1 MTLTIFLGC
10 ITALIFA
17 MLWTEGLWSNALSM
31 FNAFFSAVIA
41 SNLYEPVANFMDGQ
55 ADSLTYFWDF
65 LALWLVFA
73 LSFAIL
79 RSITDQISQTR
90 VRFRVPVELGGRAVF
105 GALTAWFVVTF
116 ILFSLHTAP
125 TARSSFGGG
134 FQPEPKST
142 NFFVG
147 PDKMWLGFLQSR
159 SGEGGAMATST
170 PNPFDP
176 NSEFILKYGQRR
188 QNFSEFNT
196 LAVKNPRGRR

>member
-1 MTLTIFLGC
+1 MLTVFLLC
-10 ITALIFA
+10 VVAITFA
-17 MLWTEGLWSNALSM
+17 MLWTEGLWGNALSM
-31 FNAFFSAVIA
+31 FNVFFAATIA
-41 SNLYEPVANFMDGQ
+41 SNVYEPVANFMDSQ

-73 LSFAIL
+73 LSFAVL
-79 RSITDQISQTR
+79 RAITDQISQTR
-90 VRFRVPVELGGRAVF
+90 IRFRMPVELGGRAVF
-105 GALTAWFVVTF
+105 GGLTAWYVVTF
-116 ILFSLHTAP
+116 LLFSLHTAP
-125 TARSSFGGG
+125 TARSSFRGE

-147 PDKMWLGFLQSR
+147 PDRMWLGFLQSR
-159 SGEGGAMATST
+159 SGEGGAMASST

-176 NSEFILKYGQRR
+176 QSEFILKYGQRR